1 MRALIDEIPRY
12 REVALIRADWDK
24 YGGDAIA
31 RELRVA
37 RRSTLIA
44 FRGGSEVRR
53 VVAAT
58 GRKDI
63 AALFEAAL
71 KEPAEG

>member
-12 REVALIRADWDK
+12 RQVALIRADWDK
-24 YGGDAIA
+24 FGREAIA

-53 VVAAT
+53 IIAAT
-58 GRKDI
+58 GRKEI
-63 AALFEAAL
+63 AALFDAAL
-71 KEPAEG
+71 TGPAEG